1 MSEQKQPINR
11 GLLMFVL
18 LLGSFLSILN
28 QTILNVALPDLMNQ
42 FDVSATTIQWL
53 STGFMLVNGILIPVT
68 AFLMK
73 RFSTRQ
79 LFITSML
86 LLFIGTLINATAPSF
101 GFLLTG
107 RLIQAAGAGII
118 MPLLMTV
125 VLVVFPAEGRGT
137 AMGMIGLAMIFAP
150 AIGPTLAGVV
160 IEHLSWRWLFI
171 GMLPL
176 VAIVIGLSLKFLI
189 NVSEP
194 SKAKLDVTSVILS
207 TLGFGLLL
215 YGFSTAG
222 DKGWGDLLVLT
233 FVVAGVIFLYTFC
246 RRQLSSGDPLLNL
259 KVFKYKTF
267 TMTAIINSLLTMVM
281 YGDMILLP
289 IYLQASRGFSV
300 LETGLLLLPGALI
313 NALLSPLSG
322 RLLDKVG
329 IKPLAIFGLIFT
341 IPALWGVTDLSE
353 STTYTYLMVRTIIL
367 RIGLTF
373 LSMPITAGGLNAL
386 PKELNAHGSSVTN
399 TVRQV
404 AGAIGTALII
414 TVMTTSST
422 NYAEELMQSGNALSK
437 AQLALDSAIH
447 GTNVAY
453 TFTMIAAIL
462 ALIVTIIMP
471 STKKASKEKEATDKK
486 IATEES

>member
-1 MSEQKQPINR
+1 
-11 GLLMFVL
+11 MFVL

-79 LFITSML
+79 LFIASML

-222 DKGWGDLLVLT
+222 DKGWGDALVLT
-233 FVVAGVIFLYTFC
+233 FIVAGVIFLYTFC
-246 RRQLSSGDPLLNL
+246 RRQLASGDPLLNL

-281 YGDMILLP
+281 YADMILLP

-313 NALLSPLSG
+313 NALLSPVSG

-386 PKELNAHGSSVTN
+386 PKELNAHGSAVTN

-471 STKKASKEKEATDKK
+471 STKKASKEKEAADKK